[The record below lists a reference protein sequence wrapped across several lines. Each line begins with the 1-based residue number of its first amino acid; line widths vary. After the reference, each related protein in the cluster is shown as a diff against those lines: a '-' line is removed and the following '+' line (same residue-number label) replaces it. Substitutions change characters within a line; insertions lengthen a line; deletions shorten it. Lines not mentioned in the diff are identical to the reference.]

1 MIQNSG
7 SQTAVSRHMSITD
20 FALYGA
26 EQIAYVKPV
35 TVEGQTIFAIFAAD
49 GRELA
54 VIENRDLAEA
64 TVRQNDMEPLSV
76 H

>member
-1 MIQNSG
+1 
-7 SQTAVSRHMSITD
+7 MSITD